1 MPDSLAPAALDA
13 AGIYH
18 GVPME
23 QYLECE
29 AVSAHDLF
37 ALHTRCPAYAYA
49 RHCSHPNPEP
59 ERNSEALAIGELAH
73 ALILEGAAV
82 AAERFA
88 VKPADMSF
96 ATREGRAWRASMADR
111 QIVSEADLAAAREW
125 HSAILNHPLARQA
138 IEGCKAEVTLLA
150 RDPETGLPIKN
161 RPDAMRSNLIVNI
174 KTTANARPRVWGGD
188 AAKYGYHVSEAMTAH
203 VLRCID
209 APPRKY
215 VYLVIEKAKRNPI
228 IEVYEMDP
236 AFAAL
241 GETIM
246 RKSLRQWARCVDTGK
261 WPTYGEGVPVITAP
275 KWALS
280 ELEYLED

>member
-59 ERNSEALAIGELAH
+59 ERNSEALALGSLTH
-73 ALILEGAAV
+73 CLILEGDAAAQQRFAMKPEGMTFASNEGKAWKADHPGMEIV
-82 AAERFA
+82 KEADWDAAEEWARVIA
-88 VKPADMSF
+88 AHPI
-96 ATREGRAWRASMADR
+96 ASKAL
-111 QIVSEADLAAAREW
+111 EACR
-125 HSAILNHPLARQA
+125 S
-138 IEGCKAEVTLLA
+138 EVTLLA
-150 RDPETGLPIKN
+150 RDPETGLAIKN